1 MRRAAGPIAWL
12 YVIVFAIL
20 LTSQVHGVNGSD
32 KNTNDAP
39 TTAPTESQTSAK
51 EQCRSHDNDS
61 CDEAVKPVSSSSFS
75 PSSSSEFTEAADTT
89 RQEKASPSQSTKQK
103 KRESRVLASVAELDQ
118 ALARHKLFKDNVF
131 LKQTGNNL
139 AGDAYDGKVP
149 WWSQVK
155 GNAQMQHQFITPV
168 MRTNL
173 HKFLDADLVKRVNQG
188 LAKTILTHWTRLYEE
203 MVHSPPDPLQ
213 DQSSYNQLNNML
225 FQRYSNSLN
234 ELVEME
240 ILGKVWD
247 IVILGYYDN
256 FPNADKSQRPPIL
269 TQPGMEK
276 YVYWPT
282 VHHWGIDHQAHTH
295 FGSFISGVYYVK
307 SVKHHGVVLV
317 SLRAPA
323 MFAIQQCSISC
334 KACVINITPPPPK
347 KKKQQEQN
355 KTTTTHTRTHL
366 K

>member
-1 MRRAAGPIAWL
+1 MLQCVDCGFIDKGWL
-12 YVIVFAIL
+12 CWL
-20 LTSQVHGVNGSD
+20 NTLERLRGV
-32 KNTNDAP
+32 
-39 TTAPTESQTSAK
+39 Q
-51 EQCRSHDNDS
+51 
-61 CDEAVKPVSSSSFS
+61 
-75 PSSSSEFTEAADTT
+75 
-89 RQEKASPSQSTKQK
+89 
-103 KRESRVLASVAELDQ
+103 
-118 ALARHKLFKDNVF
+118 
-131 LKQTGNNL
+131 
-139 AGDAYDGKVP
+139 
-149 WWSQVK
+149 
-155 GNAQMQHQFITPV
+155 
-168 MRTNL
+168 
-173 HKFLDADLVKRVNQG
+173 RVNQG